1 MLQLKLCDEFLKIKH
16 HFFWHSP
23 QTLYFDDSSLFSN
36 VSCILC
42 IFWCLLNFFSN
53 KNLLRK
59 HCNLVIMMF
68 HCFSQKFFLTFSECS
83 PIWWLLNLIL
93 SYFHMHSNSGFVIFH
108 HFYCTWCFR
117 NFFLRKKY
125 FFASTATSCF
135 SLYSWLKIICYIS
148 CMIWH
153 LMSYKILKLKN
164 RF

>member
-16 HFFWHSP
+16 HFFLAFPTDIVFWWFITFLKCFLHSMHILMFAEFLFQWKSFA
-23 QTLYFDDSSLFSN
+23 QTLQLGHHDISPLFSK
-36 VSCILC
+36 V
-42 IFWCLLNFFSN
+42 
-53 KNLLRK
+53 
-59 HCNLVIMMF
+59 
-68 HCFSQKFFLTFSECS
+68 FLTFSECS

-93 SYFHMHSNSGFVIFH
+93 SYFHMHSNSGFVIFD
-108 HFYCTWCFR
+108 HFYCTWCLM

>member
-36 VSCILC
+36 VSCILWN
-42 IFWCLLNFFSN
+42 ILMFAEFLFQWKSFAQTLQLGHHDISPLFS
-53 KNLLRK
+53 K
-59 HCNLVIMMF
+59 V
-68 HCFSQKFFLTFSECS
+68 FLTFSECS

-93 SYFHMHSNSGFVIFH
+93 SYFHMHSNSEFVIFD
-108 HFYCTWCFR
+108 HFYCTWCLM